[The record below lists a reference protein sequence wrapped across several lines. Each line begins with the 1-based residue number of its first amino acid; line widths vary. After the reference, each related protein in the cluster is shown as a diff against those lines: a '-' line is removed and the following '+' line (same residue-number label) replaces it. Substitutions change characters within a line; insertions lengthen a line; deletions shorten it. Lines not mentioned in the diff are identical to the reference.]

1 MNNFY
6 NYLNKPIYATGTLKI
21 STETMAR
28 IVLCVDDD
36 PDDRELIRNAIFN
49 VDPSYTVAHATN
61 GKEAILYL
69 TRAEDSEFPCLVI
82 LDINMP
88 VMDGKQ
94 ALAVIKKNEKWNH
107 VPVVVFST
115 SSHPADL
122 QFCER
127 YGVELVTKPANF
139 NQITMEAERLL
150 QHCAE

>member
-1 MNNFY
+1 
-6 NYLNKPIYATGTLKI
+6 
-21 STETMAR
+21 MAR

-36 PDDRELIRNAIFN
+36 PDDRELIRNAIFK

-61 GKEAILYL
+61 GKEALQYL
-69 TRAEDSEFPCLVI
+69 NRAVDTDLPCLVI

-94 ALAVIKKNEKWNH
+94 AVVEIKKNNKLDK
-107 VPVVVFST
+107 VPIVVFST

-122 QFCER
+122 NFCLR

-139 NQITMEAERLL
+139 KQITLEAERLL
-150 QHCAE
+150 QYCNE